1 MNNETMDSQECAEL
15 LRATKEQIEEMARG
29 GDLPA
34 LKIGR
39 SWLFVRA
46 DLLSFLAEKARAEA
60 QERRSKRQAGVAAPF
75 SKPRRQPPPV
85 LLGPMRR
92 P

>member
-1 MNNETMDSQECAEL
+1 MSETIDSQECAEL

-39 SWLFVRA
+39 SWLFLRQ
-46 DLLSFLAEKARAEA
+46 DLLAYLADRARKEAE
-60 QERRSKRQAGVAAPF
+60 QRRTKKQPSVAVPI
-75 SKPRRQPPPV
+75 SRPRRQAPPV
-85 LLGPMRR
+85 LPIPFQRQ
-92 P
+92 